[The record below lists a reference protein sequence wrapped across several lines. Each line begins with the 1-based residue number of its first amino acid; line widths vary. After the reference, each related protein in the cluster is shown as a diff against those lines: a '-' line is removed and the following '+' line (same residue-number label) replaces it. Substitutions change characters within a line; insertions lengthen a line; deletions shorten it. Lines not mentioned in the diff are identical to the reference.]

1 MSLLIIDNKYIVYHY
16 AWIGVAQVKHPPV
29 LSAVWVTLRT
39 LMVLNWV
46 YGALILALLLISLQA
61 GGWTWRALGVG
72 SIAGHEGMI
81 VGMRLIMAIGIV
93 SVPIGLVFFREL
105 LRIVESV
112 RAAEPFT
119 VEHARRLKIIA
130 WALLALEMLH
140 VGVVAIASA
149 VSTREVPLRIS
160 GNFNVTGWL
169 AILLLFVLAQVFL
182 EGARMRDELEGT
194 V

>member
-1 MSLLIIDNKYIVYHY
+1 M
-16 AWIGVAQVKHPPV
+16 KHPPV
-29 LSAVWVTLRT
+29 LSTAWVALRT
-39 LMVLNWV
+39 LMVLNCV

-93 SVPIGLVFFREL
+93 SVPIGFVFFREL

-112 RAAEPFT
+112 RAGEPFT
-119 VEHARRLKIIA
+119 VENARRMKIIA

>member
-1 MSLLIIDNKYIVYHY
+1 M
-16 AWIGVAQVKHPPV
+16 KHPPV
-29 LSAVWVTLRT
+29 LSAAWVALRT

-93 SVPIGLVFFREL
+93 SVPIGFVFFREL

-112 RAAEPFT
+112 RAGEPFT
-119 VEHARRLKIIA
+119 VENARRLKIIA